1 MEINLNVNNGLEVR
15 ASCIFD
21 VPLEGI
27 SVGVLMKRLFRNKEG
42 SETLLHIQKVIM
54 GKWHLN
60 VAPHQ
65 LQWSFLRLL

>member
-54 GKWHLN
+54 GK
-60 VAPHQ
+60 
-65 LQWSFLRLL
+65 